1 MSLPP
6 LTLLCKFSPPPPSRA
21 HASLAPPLRASRP
34 QPSLLTISPSLPQHL
49 KQLHTAAP
57 GCRQGSP
64 RPREAGSARPGP
76 PRQRGPLPPPRG
88 AAQHRPPPR
97 ALLPGLSA
105 PRSVGSG
112 WAPLYAGAPLILSPR
127 YPRVEPCR
135 ARGSGGA
142 SGEGIAGTPP
152 RRAAPPARHF
162 PSGGPRALCCSTARR
177 PLGGARRPAGARH
190 GAALLASCCGGT
202 GGSGA
207 RSAAEGTVTVPR
219 ARRWKRL
226 LVAGRC
232 AEVAGGPRG
241 GQRGCALCAC
251 AGIAHGH
258 G

>member
-34 QPSLLTISPSLPQHL
+34 QPSLLTISPSLSQHL

-152 RRAAPPARHF
+152 PPSRSASPPFPLRRPSRSVLQYRETAAGWRQA
-162 PSGGPRALCCSTARR
+162 PRRSTAR
-177 PLGGARRPAGARH
+177 P
-190 GAALLASCCGGT
+190 S
-202 GGSGA
+202 S
-207 RSAAEGTVTVPR
+207 PR
-219 ARRWKRL
+219 AAGGRAA
-226 LVAGRC
+226 AGRVLLLR
-232 AEVAGGPRG
+232 AR
-241 GQRGCALCAC
+241 
-251 AGIAHGH
+251 
-258 G
+258 